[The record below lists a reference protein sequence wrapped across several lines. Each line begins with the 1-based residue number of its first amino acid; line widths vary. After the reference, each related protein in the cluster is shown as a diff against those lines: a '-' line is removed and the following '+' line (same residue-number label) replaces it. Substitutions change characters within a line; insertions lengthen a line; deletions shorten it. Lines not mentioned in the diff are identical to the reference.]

1 MKVLTADFGG
11 TTVKFGLVEENQ
23 VLAEDRIPAR
33 SGEPL
38 RPRLPTLQKRLEDL
52 CDQASLSPGQLDGL
66 AFAFPTLLNRKR
78 TRITSAVGKYPDA
91 DDIDWMQWSRETMGC
106 PLVLEHD
113 VVGTLLGEWK
123 FGAGRGSDYLLM
135 LKLGMGVGTAVIQDG
150 QVLRGAHGAA
160 GTLGGH
166 QTINVDGDRCY
177 CGNLG
182 CVETE
187 ASTWS
192 IQDQMGEEADLAWL
206 FGEDN
211 SEVESSGRE
220 HLRKRVLR
228 GWGAALLNLV
238 LAYDP
243 GRVVVSGGPM
253 GSREQ
258 ILPAL
263 RAHVENHAWRPQT
276 AEPLPILPAK
286 LGDRATY
293 LGLSWRFEEDA
304 PQISNSP

>member
-1 MKVLTADFGG
+1 MKVLAADFGG
-11 TTVKFGLVEENQ
+11 TTIKFGLVDDGQ
-23 VLAEDRIPAR
+23 VLVEDRVPAR

-38 RPRLPTLQKRLEDL
+38 RPRLPALRERLTDL
-52 CDQASLSPGQLDGL
+52 CQQASLATGQLDGL
-66 AFAFPTLLNRKR
+66 AFAFPTLLNRER
-78 TRITSAVGKYPDA
+78 TRITSAIGKYPDA
-91 DDIDWMQWSRETMGC
+91 DEIDWRQWSQETIGC

-113 VVGTLLGEWK
+113 VVAALLGEWK
-123 FGAGRGSDYLLM
+123 FGAGRGSEYLLM
-135 LKLGMGVGTAVIQDG
+135 LKLGMGVGTAVIQNG
-150 QVLRGAHGAA
+150 RVLRGAHGAA

-166 QTINVDGDRCY
+166 QTIDIDGDRCY

-192 IQDQMGEEADLAWL
+192 VQDQVGEEADLAWL
-206 FGEDN
+206 FGEGNSGDN
-211 SEVESSGRE
+211 LERESFDRE
-220 HLRKRVLR
+220 ALRKRVLR

-243 GRVVVSGGPM
+243 GCVVVSGGPM
-253 GSREQ
+253 ASREQ

-263 RAHVENHAWRPQT
+263 RTHVEEHAWRPQT
-276 AEPLPILPAK
+276 AGPLQILPAE

-293 LGLSWRFEEDA
+293 LGLFWRFAEDA
-304 PQISNSP
+304 P

>member
-1 MKVLTADFGG
+1 MKILAADFGG
-11 TTVKFGLVEENQ
+11 TTVKFGLVGEGR
-23 VLAEDRIPAR
+23 VLAEDRMPAR

-38 RPRLPTLQKRLEDL
+38 RPRLPTLKERLSDL
-52 CDQASLSPGQLDGL
+52 CHQASLSTDQLDGL
-66 AFAFPTLLNRKR
+66 AFAFPTLLDRER
-78 TRITSAVGKYPDA
+78 TRITSAIGKYPDA
-91 DDIDWMQWSRETMGC
+91 DEIDWMQWSQDTIGC

-113 VVGTLLGEWK
+113 VVATLLGEWK
-123 FGAGRGSDYLLM
+123 FGAGRGSDFLLM

-192 IQDQMGEEADLAWL
+192 VQDRMGEEADLAWL
-206 FGEDN
+206 FREDTSEDN
-211 SEVESSGRE
+211 TKEGSSDRES
-220 HLRKRVLR
+220 LRKRVLR
-228 GWGAALLNLV
+228 GWGASLLNLV

-243 GRVVVSGGPM
+243 GRVVVAGGPM

-263 RAHVENHAWRPQT
+263 RAHIENHAWRPQT
-276 AEPLPILPAK
+276 VEQLPIFPAE

-293 LGLSWRFEEDA
+293 LGLFWRFEEDTS
-304 PQISNSP
+304 QD